1 VALRQLVLV
10 GFALLA
16 ASGPLRS
23 TSAPA
28 TVAAIRTSAQSRTT
42 YLAHARIWRD
52 PGTLSPSELLEG
64 PARTFPYTAEQAT
77 SEAGIA
83 CTYAKPGREM
93 GGNSAK
99 FECRTPEGRVLRL
112 KYWDLEARTGN
123 REAFATVAASRL
135 MWALGF
141 DTLPAMSLT
150 VRCDRC
156 PENPHAGT
164 GAPRARRYAGMLE
177 GAVPGPAIL
186 SGGNFAQGW
195 SWLELDKA
203 IRSLPA
209 GPERAS
215 QRTHFDALALL
226 GVLME
231 HGDRKP
237 EQQSLYCGGTVD
249 TAAGDARDMSG
260 RPILFEHPGASACP
274 APAVAIVDAGAT
286 FGGAGHTSSETTAKM
301 NLPEWQKKPVFV
313 KSTGGEC
320 HGDLVVSLAAG
331 HDGEG
336 NPAISEEGRV
346 FLLEQLHRL
355 TPDHVRAIFR
365 AARVDLLQPR
375 NAHDSPDSDHA
386 IEDWASAFQDKVRQ
400 IDAQRCQPA
409 R

>member
-1 VALRQLVLV
+1 L
-10 GFALLA
+10 
-16 ASGPLRS
+16 
-23 TSAPA
+23 
-28 TVAAIRTSAQSRTT
+28 
-42 YLAHARIWRD
+42 
-52 PGTLSPSELLEG
+52 
-64 PARTFPYTAEQAT
+64 
-77 SEAGIA
+77 
-83 CTYAKPGREM
+83 

-99 FECRTPEGRVLRL
+99 FDCRTSEGRVLRL
-112 KYWDLEARTGN
+112 KYWDPGTRTGN

-141 DTLPAMSLT
+141 ETLPAMSLN

-156 PENPHAGT
+156 PENPQEGT
-164 GAPRARRYAGMLE
+164 GTPRTRRYVGMLE
-177 GAVPGPAIL
+177 GGVPGPVIL
-186 SGGNFAQGW
+186 SGANFAQGW

-203 IRSLPA
+203 IQSLPA
-209 GPERAS
+209 SPERAT

-231 HGDRKP
+231 HGDRKR

-249 TAAGDARDMSG
+249 TAAGDAREMSG
-260 RPILFEHPGASACP
+260 RPTLFEHQGVSACP
-274 APAVAIVDAGAT
+274 APAVTIVDVGAT

-301 NLPEWQKKPVFV
+301 NLAEWQKKAVFV
-313 KSTGGEC
+313 KTDGGDC
-320 HGDLVVSLAAG
+320 RGDLTVSLAAG

-365 AARVDLLQPR
+365 AARVDLLQPGDAR
-375 NAHDSPDSDHA
+375 GSTGEDA
-386 IEDWASAFQDKVRQ
+386 IEAWASAFQDKVRQ
-400 IDAQRCQPA
+400 IEAQRCQPA